1 MTTLQEVDGLAAS
14 QGATLS
20 ADKIEM
26 TKGKCERD
34 IGNGFKTYRNKV
46 RGFFFLVNKSNAPK
60 TPQHFSKGTGLSVL
74 FSPQPRDSPI

>member
-46 RGFFFLVNKSNAPK
+46 RGFFFW
-60 TPQHFSKGTGLSVL
+60 
-74 FSPQPRDSPI
+74 